1 MEETN
6 FVLLWKE
13 HYEKID
19 RSLSI
24 NKRLLTE
31 SVNHKAES
39 VLHSL
44 LKFKTRGVIT
54 LVVYLLILGTLLFYA
69 ISNYSA
75 AANYFIVSIGAIFL
89 INLRALYDYIKHI
102 VMINQIDYDG
112 SITAIQQQLVKLQL
126 SIFRHS
132 RIMVLQI
139 PFWTTFQLSSK
150 WFPQSV
156 GIGYIVFQV
165 VITASFTWL
174 ALWLYKQQILANADK
189 KWIKSLL
196 ASSGAKKV
204 SRALAFYKELE
215 AFQHA

>member
-112 SITAIQQQLVKLQL
+112 SITAI
-126 SIFRHS
+126 
-132 RIMVLQI
+132 
-139 PFWTTFQLSSK
+139 
-150 WFPQSV
+150 
-156 GIGYIVFQV
+156 
-165 VITASFTWL
+165 
-174 ALWLYKQQILANADK
+174 
-189 KWIKSLL
+189 
-196 ASSGAKKV
+196 
-204 SRALAFYKELE
+204 
-215 AFQHA
+215 